1 MFLTYCL
8 TDCQEMTIDSSVS
21 FPFNIERYN
30 IPRKK
35 EWRKERKCNIDHVI
49 SNKIKY
55 KKRGKRKEK
64 DVKGKRMEER
74 MKKKTG
80 NERSMDY

>member
-1 MFLTYCL
+1 M
-8 TDCQEMTIDSSVS
+8 E
-21 FPFNIERYN
+21 
-30 IPRKK
+30 
-35 EWRKERKCNIDHVI
+35 ERKCNIDHVI

-55 KKRGKRKEK
+55 KKRGKWKEK

-80 NERSMDY
+80 NERSMDYWAERGKEEWWQSDVEMINEWMNNLYNL